1 MENPTEIE
9 LCPTEPPSQQ
19 TRLSDVKSKKKKK
32 VTDVLKLT
40 SIW

>member
-19 TRLSDVKSKKKKK
+19 TRLSGMKSKKKNNN
-32 VTDVLKLT
+32 KLT
-40 SIW
+40 TS